1 MGTSVANPWFICT
14 FTVAETLFTALNEF
28 SARGT
33 IDVSQTSQP
42 FFGQFLATAA
52 AGQSYA
58 QGSAAYDSIVA
69 GMRGYADSFLARTQ
83 QYALPNGSL
92 SEQFSRYDGTQ
103 KGVRFP
109 PRFACGPGLIVRVMC
124 RHAI

>member
-28 SARGT
+28 SARGA

-42 FFGQFLATAA
+42 FFGQFFATAA
-52 AGQSYA
+52 AGQRYA
-58 QGSAAYDSIVA
+58 RGSAAYDSIVA

-83 QYALPNGSL
+83 LYAMTNGSL

-109 PRFACGPGLIVRVMC
+109 PRFACGSGLIAWGMC